1 MSIKENKALI
11 LRFYDLF
18 KRKGVDAGY
27 ELFAPEYILHSPT
40 GDMSREQVK
49 QFDTMLV
56 PAFPDAICT
65 INDMVA
71 EGDKVAFR
79 VNARGTHT
87 GPFMSIAP
95 TGKKVE
101 MNNTYIAK
109 IVGNKLVEQW
119 GTTEFPLLMQQ
130 LGVMPPMGQK

>member
-79 VNARGTHT
+79 VTWRGTQK
-87 GPFMSIAP
+87 GDFMGIPA
-95 TGKKVE
+95 TGKKLE
-101 MNNTYIAK
+101 ITNTT
-109 IVGNKLVEQW
+109 IVKLAGGKWSECWATVDDLR
-119 GTTEFPLLMQQ
+119 FLQQ
-130 LGVMPPMGQK
+130 MGVIPKQ

>member
-11 LRFYDLF
+11 LRFYDLYN
-18 KRKGVDAGY
+18 RRELEAAY
-27 ELFAPEYILHSPT
+27 ELFAPEYIFHSPT

-79 VNARGTHT
+79 ENMRGTHT
-87 GPFMSIAP
+87 DPFIGTAP
-95 TGKKVE
+95 TGKKIE
-101 MNNTYIAK
+101 MNNTYIVK
-109 IVGNKLVEQW
+109 IVGNKWVEQW

-130 LGVMPPMGQK
+130 LGIIPK